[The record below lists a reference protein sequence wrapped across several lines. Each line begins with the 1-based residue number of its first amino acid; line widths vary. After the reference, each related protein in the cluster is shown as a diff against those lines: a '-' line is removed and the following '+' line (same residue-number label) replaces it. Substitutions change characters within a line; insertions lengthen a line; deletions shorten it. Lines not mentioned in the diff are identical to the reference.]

1 MISSTAWTVP
11 YAAAFCFVCSSSYVV
26 ALYLIPRSVRVLP
39 RDHVVHVRIIATGRI
54 SISSKSSLPQMKFRM
69 GASIVVTCAAVL
81 LFCSTVPTYGVS
93 SWAAMGFVASHTLDK
108 VGTTALLMGI
118 FYLGS

>member
-11 YAAAFCFVCSSSYVV
+11 YAAGFCFVCSSSYVV

-39 RDHVVHVRIIATGRI
+39 RDHVVHVSIIATGRI

-69 GASIVVTCAAVL
+69 GASILVTCGAVL

-108 VGTTALLMGI
+108 VGATALLMGI